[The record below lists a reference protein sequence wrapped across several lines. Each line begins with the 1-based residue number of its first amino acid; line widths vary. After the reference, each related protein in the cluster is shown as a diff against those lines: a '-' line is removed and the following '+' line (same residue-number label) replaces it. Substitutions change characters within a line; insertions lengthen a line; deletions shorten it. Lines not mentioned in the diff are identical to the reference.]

1 MENIFL
7 IFILLILNINCS
19 IVLYENDPF
28 IIKLTKNNFNSYI
41 NSNKYILIH
50 FYASWDNLS
59 IDFNEK
65 FLYLSK
71 IYKNLIDFCVVD
83 SDKETDLIKK
93 LNVKTVPYFMFFIP
107 SLKRPIYFNQEL
119 NLINLNHFILNNI
132 NQFFTSQIIN
142 YNVKELNQN
151 NFKQIVLDSLYY
163 WIILFYNPDTSDSID
178 MLNKINIV
186 SEKINKKIKFG
197 KVNIIKEKE
206 LKKKYNGE
214 SVPYIRVFLEGKKN
228 DLVIP
233 FKYPFDKETL
243 PNKSVNKI
251 IKELELRLIT
261 RDGDL

>member
-1 MENIFL
+1 MKNIF
-7 IFILLILNINCS
+7 IIFFILIINIHCS
-19 IVLYENDPF
+19 IVLYEDDPF
-28 IIKLTKNNFNSYI
+28 IIKLTKDNFHSYI
-41 NSNKYILIH
+41 NSNKYILVH
-50 FYASWDNLS
+50 FYATWDNLS
-59 IDFNEK
+59 LDFNEK
-65 FLYLSK
+65 YLYLSK
-71 IYKNLIDFCVVD
+71 IYKNLIQFCVVD
-83 SDKETDLIKK
+83 SDKEIDLIKQ
-93 LNVKTVPYFMFFIP
+93 LNVKTIPYFMFFIP
-107 SLKRPIYFNQEL
+107 SLKRPIHFNQDL
-119 NLINLNHFILNNI
+119 NLFNLNHFILNNI
-132 NQFFTSQIIN
+132 NKFFSSQIIN
-142 YNVKELNQN
+142 YNVKELNKN

-163 WIILFYNPDTSDSID
+163 WIILFYNPDASDSIE
-178 MLNKINIV
+178 MLNKLNIV

-243 PNKSVNKI
+243 PNKSVDKI

>member
-7 IFILLILNINCS
+7 IFILLIINIKCS

-28 IIKLTKNNFNSYI
+28 IIKLSKNNFNSYI
-41 NSNKYILIH
+41 NSYKYILIH

-93 LNVKTVPYFMFFIP
+93 LNVQTVPYFMFFIP
-107 SLKRPIYFNQEL
+107 SLKRPIHFNQDL
-119 NLINLNHFILNNI
+119 NLVNLNHFILNNL

-142 YNVKELNQN
+142 YNVRELNQN
-151 NFKQIVLDSLYY
+151 NFKQNVLDSLNY

-197 KVNIIKEKE
+197 KVNILKEKE

-228 DLVIP
+228 ELVIP

-243 PNKSVNKI
+243 PNKSVDKI